1 MTSLFI
7 MHSLDLRCR
16 TGPIKFVFTGSSDPA
31 SLPSL
36 LFSRTADEKR
46 MLGFH
51 DSAIRCEYEATFALG
66 SPLTSYLAAFR
77 EFYPRQSSSLTANA
91 TATVTVNSTFNVF
104 NHSIPCSDG
113 NDEINVD
120 VLASADASISLAFA
134 LVGTVTPAA
143 ITGGAFFT
151 SKSLILH
158 FSYMCVLIR
167 KCRHD
172 RRHRWYHHLIN

>member
-1 MTSLFI
+1 

-36 LFSRTADEKR
+36 LFSRTAGEKR
-46 MLGFH
+46 ELGFH
-51 DSAIRCEYEATFALG
+51 DSAIRCEFKATSAFASL
-66 SPLTSYLAAFR
+66 LMSYFAAFR
-77 EFYPRQSSSLTANA
+77 ELYPRQSSSLTANA

-151 SKSLILH
+151 SKFIVLH
-158 FSYMCVLIR
+158 FSYTCVLTRIF
-167 KCRHD
+167 RHD
-172 RRHRWYHHLIN
+172 RRHWWNYHLIN